1 MKVVVVLGLLSL
13 TAGPLLLAG
22 SQEDGSFDRSLTVS
36 GPVELEATT
45 DSGGISVRAGG
56 SGSVHIHAIL
66 KAQHGW
72 FDSSDVEG
80 RIREL
85 ERNPPI
91 EQNGSQVRVGNVHNP
106 DMLRGISMR
115 LEIETP
121 SDTRLRARA
130 DSGGIEVSGIRG
142 VVDCKTDS
150 GGVHIRDVGA
160 DVHAEADSGGIHID
174 QVKGSVFARVDSGG
188 IEATNVAGGLDAESD
203 SGHIQLS
210 QTNPSRIHA
219 KTDSGGISVTLA
231 PGAGYNITADTDSG
245 HISVPEMTAN
255 SAFSRHHVEGRV
267 RGGGPTV
274 SLRAESGGITVD

>member
-1 MKVVVVLGLLSL
+1 MKVFVFLGLLSIV
-13 TAGPLLLAG
+13 AVPVVSAG
-22 SQEDGSFDRSLTVS
+22 SQADGSFDRSLNVS
-36 GPVELEATT
+36 GPIDLEATT
-45 DSGGISVRAGG
+45 DSGGICVKAGG
-56 SGSVHIHAIL
+56 AGSVHIHAIL

-72 FDSSDVEG
+72 FDSGDVES

-106 DMLRGISMR
+106 EMLRGISMR

-130 DSGGIEVSGIRG
+130 DSGGIEVLGIHG

-174 QVKGSVFARVDSGG
+174 QVKGSVFARADSGG

-210 QTNPSRIHA
+210 QTTPSRIHA

-231 PGAGYNITADTDSG
+231 PSAGYNITADTDSG
-245 HISVPEMTAN
+245 HISVPEMTVN